1 MAAVPG
7 VRLSSSSPC
16 RGAVAAFF
24 FSGAVVV
31 LQREGEASEQENDDP

>member
-24 FSGAVVV
+24 SSGVVV
-31 LQREGEASEQENDDP
+31 LQREGEAGEQENEDP